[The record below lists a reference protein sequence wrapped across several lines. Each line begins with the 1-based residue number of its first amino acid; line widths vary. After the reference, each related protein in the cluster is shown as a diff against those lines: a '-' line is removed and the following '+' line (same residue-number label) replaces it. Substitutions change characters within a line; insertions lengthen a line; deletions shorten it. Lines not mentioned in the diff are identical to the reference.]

1 MRLAVLLLLIA
12 PPTGVA
18 AAQESFDGAW
28 RGVITCAPHAED
40 GGARGYSY
48 GFPAQVKNGVF
59 HAERKAE
66 DAPGSLRIDGPI
78 QPDGN
83 ADLIAKGLT
92 GHPDNAVGHHD
103 ARHALHVPDQ
113 GALRGLERSR
123 HPAGRAQVRLHLHQ
137 AVEGS

>member
-1 MRLAVLLLLIA
+1 MRLAVLVLLIA
-12 PPTGVA
+12 SLTGVA

-28 RGVITCAPHAED
+28 RGVVTCAPQAED

-78 QPDGN
+78 QPDGS
-83 ADLIAKGLT
+83 ADLIVKGLT
-92 GHPDNAVGHHD
+92 GHPDSAVRHLTPATPYTYRIKARFEGSKAVGTRLD
-103 ARHALHVPDQ
+103 ARKCDFTFTKQ
-113 GALRGLERSR
+113 
-123 HPAGRAQVRLHLHQ
+123 
-137 AVEGS
+137 

>member
-1 MRLAVLLLLIA
+1 VRLAVPLLLIA
-12 PPTGVA
+12 SLTGVA
-18 AAQESFDGAW
+18 AAQETFDGAW

-78 QPDGN
+78 QPDGT
-83 ADLIAKGLT
+83 AELIAKGLT
-92 GHPDNAVGHHD
+92 GHPDNAVRHPTPATPYTYRIKARFEGAKGVGTRLD
-103 ARHALHVPDQ
+103 ARKCDFTFTRQ
-113 GALRGLERSR
+113 
-123 HPAGRAQVRLHLHQ
+123 
-137 AVEGS
+137 

>member
-1 MRLAVLLLLIA
+1 VRLAVLLLLIA
-12 PPTGVA
+12 PLTAVA

-66 DAPGSLRIDGPI
+66 DAPGSLQIDGPI
-78 QPDGN
+78 QPDGT
-83 ADLIAKGLT
+83 AELIAKGLT
-92 GHPDNAVGHHD
+92 GHPDNAVRHLTPATPYTYRIK
-103 ARHALHVPDQ
+103 ARF
-113 GALRGLERSR
+113 
-123 HPAGRAQVRLHLHQ
+123 
-137 AVEGS
+137 EGSKGVGTRLDVRKCDFTFTEQ

>member
-1 MRLAVLLLLIA
+1 MSVRLAVLLLLIA
-12 PPTGVA
+12 PLTGVA

-78 QPDGN
+78 QPDGS

-92 GHPDNAVGHHD
+92 GHPDNAVRHLTPATPYTYRIKARFEGSKGVGTRLD
-103 ARHALHVPDQ
+103 ARKCDFTFTKQ
-113 GALRGLERSR
+113 
-123 HPAGRAQVRLHLHQ
+123 
-137 AVEGS
+137 